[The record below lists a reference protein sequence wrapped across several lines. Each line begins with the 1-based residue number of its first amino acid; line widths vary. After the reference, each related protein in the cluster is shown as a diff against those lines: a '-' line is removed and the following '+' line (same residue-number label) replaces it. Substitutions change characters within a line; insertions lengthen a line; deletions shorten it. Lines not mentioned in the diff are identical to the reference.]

1 MRDGPGT
8 LICIIAYK
16 TITVYPSPV
25 ETDVKSRSAG
35 TSSPIVYIASSGS
48 IVITQI
54 LLGNPHNLFVFDFGR
69 AGTGSAPFNGD
80 ETNIE
85 DTWEL
90 VQRNAFISGSKGALY
105 RPPEGRREVTVVTR
119 G

>member
-1 MRDGPGT
+1 MVPGT
-8 LICIIAYK
+8 SICIIEYK
-16 TITVYPSPV
+16 LVTVYPPPV
-25 ETDVKSRSAG
+25 ESDTKSRSPAPR
-35 TSSPIVYIASSGS
+35 SPIVYIASTGS